1 MKIKFLVVLFLSISI
16 FALAQKSNESLEIK
30 SFKLDNGLTV
40 YLNEDHSVPN
50 VLGAVIIKTGGKFD
64 PADHTGTSHYL
75 EHMMF
80 KGTDELGTVDY
91 EKEKVVL
98 DKIAEKYEELAKTT
112 DPIQRTAIQKE
123 INELSL
129 EAGKYAIPNE
139 VDRLLDQIGSSGV
152 NAFTSDEIV
161 AYFNVFPKN
170 QMEKW
175 ILLYSH
181 RFKNPVFRLFQ
192 SELETVFEE
201 KNMYMDDFSTS
212 MIETFYKNLYKNH
225 PYGTQTV
232 IGTAEHIK
240 NPSLNNM
247 RKMYDTYYVANNM
260 ALVITGNFNSKEVIP
275 MIEKYFG
282 TWKQGEV
289 PKYPEYDEAPFNGV
303 ELVQERIT
311 PVKIGMMGFRTVKT
325 NHEDEAALTVCQALL
340 SNSSSTGYLDKLSL
354 DGQLL
359 EVMCFNDIRNDHG
372 ALMVLYVPKIV
383 GQSLKKAEKLVYD
396 EILKLQTGEI
406 DPVFLEA
413 VKLNLIKEHQQSL
426 ENSQERA
433 FLIAQLFTSGKTWEE
448 TLDYPNQIAA
458 ITSDDIKK
466 ASAKYFNTNY
476 LSFQSK
482 MGFPKKDKLEKPGFD
497 PVIPINTEAKSKFAQ
512 KFEDMPEQKSEPEFI
527 NFDKDLSIIEN
538 ESGVKIYHV
547 NNSVNDIFN
556 ISLRFKT
563 GKINDNRYE
572 QLAEYMQLIG
582 TKEYKLD
589 EFNNKLQ
596 QYGCSFY
603 VSADDN
609 YFVIDINGFDK
620 YFKESVSLVL
630 SLLKSPAADDS
641 KLKNIN
647 QNAAFLRK
655 FESSSPDE
663 LSEALFKYGVYGSNS
678 PYLRR
683 ATQKDVGA
691 LKSEDLLALL
701 ESTLHENFSVHYSGT
716 LGTKEVAVFFDDNFK
731 QSKNESAAK
740 FPVILPRTEYTENTI
755 ILLDDPKSLQSRI
768 YFYVQGGE
776 NNPKERAAAA
786 AFNQYFGTG
795 MSALVFQEIREFRS
809 MAYSAY
815 AVYRN
820 GFVQTEKGYLQAFVG
835 TQSDKTIDAISVM
848 DSLIRYMPQKENRM
862 PDIKS
867 ALIQSVNSTKP
878 EWRELS
884 ETVET
889 WQIQGYKEDPRKVQ
903 FEVFSGIDFSNIM
916 SFYKANISGK
926 PMLITIVGNKKQID
940 MEKLAKYGKI
950 IEVDKKQILN

>member
-1 MKIKFLVVLFLSISI
+1 
-16 FALAQKSNESLEIK
+16 
-30 SFKLDNGLTV
+30 
-40 YLNEDHSVPN
+40 
-50 VLGAVIIKTGGKFD
+50 
-64 PADHTGTSHYL
+64 
-75 EHMMF
+75 
-80 KGTDELGTVDY
+80 
-91 EKEKVVL
+91 
-98 DKIAEKYEELAKTT
+98 
-112 DPIQRTAIQKE
+112 
-123 INELSL
+123 
-129 EAGKYAIPNE
+129 
-139 VDRLLDQIGSSGV
+139 
-152 NAFTSDEIV
+152 
-161 AYFNVFPKN
+161 
-170 QMEKW
+170 
-175 ILLYSH
+175 
-181 RFKNPVFRLFQ
+181 
-192 SELETVFEE
+192 
-201 KNMYMDDFSTS
+201 

-282 TWKQGEV
+282 TWKQGKV
-289 PKYPEYDEAPFNGV
+289 PQYPVFDEAPFNGV

-466 ASAKYFNTNY
+466 ASAKYFDTNY

-527 NFDKDLSIIEN
+527 NFEKDLSIIEN
-538 ESGVKIYHV
+538 ANGVKIYHV

-563 GKINDNRYE
+563 GKINDKRYE

-663 LSEALFKYGVYGSNS
+663 LSEALFKYGVYGYNS

-716 LGTKEVAVFFDDNFK
+716 LGKKEIAVFFDDNFK